1 MYMRVYLDNCA
12 INRPFDDLRQ
22 ERIYLEAEAV
32 MLILARIQRSTWV
45 WIGSEALDIEISLTP
60 DQSRRWRLQQVVQ
73 GVAVSIQI
81 GQTELKRSQELG
93 ALGVSSF
100 DAAHLACAETG
111 RADIFLT
118 TDDRLLK
125 IAKRI
130 GDHLRVKVAN
140 PLDWV
145 KELL

>member
-12 INRPFDDLRQ
+12 INRPFDDLHQ
-22 ERIYLEAEAV
+22 ERIYLESEAI
-32 MLILARIQRSTWV
+32 MLILARIQRSAWV

-60 DQSRRWRLQQVVQ
+60 DQSRRWRLQQIVQ
-73 GVAVSIQI
+73 GVTISIKL
-81 GQTELKRSQELG
+81 GQAELQRSQELN
-93 ALGVSSF
+93 ALGFSSF
-100 DAAHLACAETG
+100 DAAHLACAEAG
-111 RADIFLT
+111 QADIFLT

-125 IAKRI
+125 IAKRARH
-130 GDHLRVKVAN
+130 HLSVKVAN

>member
-22 ERIYLEAEAV
+22 ERIYLEAEVV
-32 MLILARIQRSTWV
+32 MLILARVQRFAWV
-45 WIGSEALDIEISLTP
+45 WIGSDALDIEISLTP
-60 DQSRRWRLQQVVQ
+60 DQTRRWRLQQVVQ
-73 GVAVSIQI
+73 DVSVSIQI
-81 GQTELKRSQELG
+81 GQAELERSEELG
-93 ALGVSSF
+93 ALGFSSF
-100 DAAHLACAETG
+100 DAAHLACAEAG
-111 RADIFLT
+111 QADIFLT

-125 IAKRI
+125 TAKRV
-130 GDHLRVKVAN
+130 GNRLRVKVAN